1 MVARKVW
8 ISVTMADETSEVTA
22 KSSLALASLD
32 ALSAA
37 LERMNDSPTVT
48 TTGLDD
54 VGAISPVVKNS
65 VVGKTSLV
73 GTGVNGV
80 SVEIVAVVNSSGA
93 SVEATDS
100 LDAND
105 DSTSAVETAEIS
117 SDVAT
122 DSDAKT
128 SVV

>member
-37 LERMNDSPTVT
+37 LEGMSDSPTVT
-48 TTGLDD
+48 TTELDD
-54 VGAISPVVKNS
+54 VNAISPVVKNS

-80 SVEIVAVVNSSGA
+80 SVDIVAVVNSSGA

-100 LDAND
+100 LDANND
-105 DSTSAVETAEIS
+105 RTSAVETAEIS
-117 SDVAT
+117 SEVAT